1 MEISLSKKSDS
12 TSSNGLAQPVLALC
26 PNSKASVDCAQ
37 CRVRAL
43 SLCDALEPDELV
55 ELDKMATTIS
65 VGAKQTLFEQDQPSD
80 WVYNITAGSI
90 RLYKLLPDGRRQ
102 VVGFALPGDFLGLS
116 MSEKNAFSAD
126 ALTATNACR
135 FSRNDY
141 SNFLDAKPHLLRRLH
156 SMASHELSLAQ
167 DQMVILGRR
176 TAEERIAAFLIGL
189 RKRWTRVN
197 GNQVH
202 VPLPMTRQDIGDFL
216 GLTVETVSR
225 LMTRLAREKAIVI
238 VPDGVRLLDVARLER
253 LAEI

>member
-1 MEISLSKKSDS
+1 MDATVANTAGEPTPAL
-12 TSSNGLAQPVLALC
+12 GLC
-26 PNSKASVDCAQ
+26 PNSRGASECAQ

-43 SLCDALEPDELV
+43 SLCAALEPSELN
-55 ELDKMATTIS
+55 ELDRLAQTLAIP
-65 VGAKQTLFEQDQPSD
+65 AKETLFEQGEAAGH
-80 WVYNITAGSI
+80 VYNVTSGAV

-116 MSEKNAFSAD
+116 LSERNVFSAD
-126 ALTATNACR
+126 ALTPTTACR
-135 FSRNDY
+135 FSREEY
-141 SNFLDAKPHLLRRLH
+141 SAFLDAKPHLLRRLH

-189 RKRWTRVN
+189 RNRWRRVN

-202 VPLPMTRQDIGDFL
+202 VLLPMTRQDIGDFL

-225 LMTRLAREKAIVI
+225 IMTRLAREKAIVI
-238 VPDGVRLLDVARLER
+238 VPDGVRLLDTERLER
-253 LAEI
+253 LAET